1 MGRPPLLT
9 GSGLVCLAVALPG
22 YESGARWLRF
32 ARKHLS
38 GMFPVPAATVRL
50 QQRLRTASPL
60 VKINRYVQQRA
71 SLAKPPHHRSSARIL
86 RSAMS
91 GSTVLDARCIYLGS
105 TPAAVITDR
114 TRRFR
119 ELRVSAGP
127 MFAPCLLGCRG
138 TARQRAAPRGSRSPG
153 LPYSPARHSIAR
165 HHAPLLLIRCRTAAH
180 HAVGVP
186 PGWRVHA
193 GVHDLGRVGSRHIR
207 LLAMRGE
214 NSMTS

>member
-1 MGRPPLLT
+1 MVRQPLDRQLHSRAVRDAAADRETPGPGGLGRIRL
-9 GSGLVCLAVALPG
+9 
-22 YESGARWLRF
+22 LRF
-32 ARKHLS
+32 PLPIFL
-38 GMFPVPAATVRL
+38 GLRL
-50 QQRLRTASPL
+50 YL
-60 VKINRYVQQRA
+60 VQVNRYVQQRA

-138 TARQRAAPRGSRSPG
+138 TARQRAAPRGSPVSRFAVQPG
-153 LPYSPARHSIAR
+153 
-165 HHAPLLLIRCRTAAH
+165 
-180 HAVGVP
+180 
-186 PGWRVHA
+186 
-193 GVHDLGRVGSRHIR
+193 
-207 LLAMRGE
+207 
-214 NSMTS
+214 TS